1 MDISQIQRWNET
13 FKCQKVPGSTPQKNM
28 QITKTS
34 YLLMG
39 YTGITNSLWTSS
51 KILSASVFDLFV
63 QSADSCRLCGM
74 IFLSEAPRFLALKII
89 KSHGKRSLIQILL
102 IQEWIWES
110 QNSSVPSSKILKS
123 QILLILIW
131 LSLWY
136 IQANLACLGK
146 IWTVLVKLEE

>member
-1 MDISQIQRWNET
+1 MNQPFNRTINHSLICIILQLLQNIFTFLGLSKWIYHRFKDGMRLSNVRKSQVLPPKKT
-13 FKCQKVPGSTPQKNM
+13 M

-51 KILSASVFDLFV
+51 KSLSASVFDLFV

-102 IQEWIWES
+102 TQEWIWES
-110 QNSSVPSSKILKS
+110 QNSSCPFK
-123 QILLILIW
+123 
-131 LSLWY
+131 
-136 IQANLACLGK
+136 
-146 IWTVLVKLEE
+146 